1 MATRPCPGSA
11 ATGTFCPYWTRLDLP
26 TIDYV
31 GEPQNSEWVPGP
43 QFKLRPPLRGLGTL
57 ERPRL
62 EDALTAAADAHR
74 LTLVAAPAGYGKS
87 TVLGD
92 WVRDCDLHCAW
103 LSLDRFDTQPA
114 RLFHGIVEAIQ
125 AVVGRVPLPGN
136 DALMGLETGLAPDHA
151 ASYDLLLGALEQLT
165 EPLVLV
171 VDDIH
176 LAGPGLANG
185 VLGVLA
191 ASAPPALRLVLSGRG
206 HPAIQLERLRYGE
219 GLGEFGAAEL
229 AFTREEVARF
239 ATLLGRNPDFEAGPL
254 WHQTGGWPVAVQA
267 GLNSPVQGG
276 DPPVGMSAPLPVQVP
291 LGDYIAEEVLDQLD
305 PQLADFVLR
314 AATCD
319 LLVRRLAVELHGRP
333 DGGMLLEACL
343 RDGLFIEEDE
353 RRSGESMYRWH
364 PLFASQCR
372 RILERRDPL
381 LAERLHRLA
390 ARHYEDTD
398 VSESVAH
405 ALQGNAA
412 RQAVTALGEGWFG
425 FLLCNGAHALEQ
437 LCSDLPVPWNED
449 PEVLMVSSV
458 CRALDGDATASSE
471 LTHRALARTSV
482 LDGARRRQFERS
494 RSFFEPPAAIGRPEV
509 SAPTTYVRANADEA
523 PEGLPATTSGLFL
536 LAQAEFRFHRMGDQA
551 ARLFQ
556 ATESTS
562 HRWGAVEAG
571 SMAERAVAF
580 AVAGDLE
587 TADDTATRAL
597 ERADGLGRSAQDRM
611 AAAWLARGIACYW
624 RDELSGARAHL
635 AKARRLGADVVP
647 LGPLSALYGVLI
659 DCATGDQTHLA
670 ESSAALETFN
680 DHGLFGVSWADF
692 YTIARAKVAEAQGDL
707 EGALTIVAPL
717 GAGGR
722 SPLVDALLAELLRRG
737 GENGT
742 AALCAQGLTDRHRNR
757 YLDASMSLTEA
768 LLAQAAGDEALVHER
783 IEHAVHRAEPQSV
796 LRPFTERRDELA
808 ALLIRHAV
816 WGTSHESFIA
826 ARMARHADGPPHLR
840 TRSYWTLTEREREVL
855 AYMRSVMTA
864 AEIAEAL
871 YISVNTVKTHERSIY
886 RKLGAAGRRDALK
899 TAAERGIV

>member
-1 MATRPCPGSA
+1 M
-11 ATGTFCPYWTRLDLP
+11 
-26 TIDYV
+26 
-31 GEPQNSEWVPGP
+31 
-43 QFKLRPPLRGLGTL
+43 
-57 ERPRL
+57 
-62 EDALTAAADAHR
+62 TAAADAHR

-87 TVLGD
+87 TILGD
-92 WVRDCDLHCAW
+92 WVRNCDLQCAW

-114 RLFHGIVEAIQ
+114 RLFHGVVEAIQ
-125 AVVGRVPLPGN
+125 AVVAQVPLPGN
-136 DALMGLETGLAPDHA
+136 DALMALEPGLAPDRA
-151 ASYDLLLGALEQLT
+151 ASYDLLLGALERLT
-165 EPLVLV
+165 EPIVLV
-171 VDDIH
+171 IDDIH
-176 LAGPGLANG
+176 LAGQGLANG
-185 VLGVLA
+185 VVGVLA
-191 ASAPPALRLVLSGRG
+191 ASAPPALRLILSGRG
-206 HPAIQLERLRYGE
+206 HPPIQLERLRFGE

-229 AFTREEVARF
+229 AFTRDEVTRF
-239 ATLLGRNPDFEAGPL
+239 ATSLGHTPGFDAGQL
-254 WHQTGGWPVAVQA
+254 WHQTGGWPVAVHA
-267 GLNSPVQGG
+267 GLNTPVQGG
-276 DPPVGMSAPLPVQVP
+276 DTPGGNSVSLPVQVP

-305 PQLADFVLR
+305 PSLADFVLR
-314 AATCD
+314 ATTCD
-319 LLVRRLAVELHGRP
+319 WLVRRLAVELHGRP

-343 RDGLFIEEDE
+343 RDGLYIEEHE
-353 RRSGESMYRWH
+353 RRGGDSTYRWH
-364 PLFASQCR
+364 PLFAAQCR

-398 VSESVAH
+398 VSECVAH

-412 RQAVTALGEGWFG
+412 RQAVTALGASWLE

-437 LCSDLPVPWNED
+437 LCSDLPAPWNED
-449 PEVLMVSSV
+449 PEILMVSSV
-458 CRALDGDATASSE
+458 CRALEGDSTAASE
-471 LTHRALARTSV
+471 LAGRALARTSA
-482 LDGARRRQFERS
+482 LDGVRRRQFDRC
-494 RSFFEPPAAIGRPEV
+494 RALFEPFPASGRPDV
-509 SAPTTYVRANADEA
+509 PPPATHSRAGADEA
-523 PEGLPATTSGLFL
+523 PECLPTTTSGLFL

-551 ARLFQ
+551 ALLLQ
-556 ATESTS
+556 SAAGTATQ
-562 HRWGAVEAG
+562 WAAVETG
-571 SMAERAVAF
+571 SMAELALAF

-587 TADDTATRAL
+587 TADDTATQAL

-624 RDELSGARAHL
+624 KDELSSARAHL
-635 AKARRLGADVVP
+635 AKAQRLGGDLLP
-647 LGPLSALYGVLI
+647 LGPLCVLYGVLV
-659 DCATGDQTHLA
+659 DCAHGEQTHLA
-670 ESSAALETFN
+670 ESSASLEAFN
-680 DHGLFGVSWADF
+680 DQGLYGVSWSDF
-692 YTIARAKVAEAQGDL
+692 HTIARAKIAEAQGDL

-722 SPLVDALLAELLRRG
+722 SPQVDMLLAELLRRG
-737 GENGT
+737 GEHGT
-742 AALCAQGLTDRHRNR
+742 AAICAQALADRHRNR
-757 YLDASMSLTEA
+757 YLDTSMSLTEA
-768 LLAQAAGDEALVHER
+768 LLAQAAGDEAQMHER

-816 WGTSHESFIA
+816 WGTSHEAFIA

>member
-1 MATRPCPGSA
+1 M
-11 ATGTFCPYWTRLDLP
+11 
-26 TIDYV
+26 
-31 GEPQNSEWVPGP
+31 GEPQNSEWPGP

-62 EDALTAAADAHR
+62 EDALTASADAHR

-87 TVLGD
+87 TILGD
-92 WVRDCDLHCAW
+92 WVRKTDLQCAW

-114 RLFHGIVEAIQ
+114 RLFHGVVEAMQ
-125 AVVGRVPLPGN
+125 VVAGQVPLPGN
-136 DALMGLETGLAPDHA
+136 DALMALETGLVPDRA
-151 ASYDLLLGALEQLT
+151 ASYDLLLGALEQLM

-191 ASAPPALRLVLSGRG
+191 ASAPPALRLILSGRG
-206 HPAIQLERLRYGE
+206 HPSIQLERLRYGE

-239 ATLLGRNPDFEAGPL
+239 ATSLGHNPGFDAGPL
-254 WHQTGGWPVAVQA
+254 WHQTGGWPVAVHA
-267 GLNSPVQGG
+267 GLNTPVQVG
-276 DPPVGMSAPLPVQVP
+276 DPLAGISTALPVQVP

-305 PQLADFVLR
+305 PPLADFVLR
-314 AATCD
+314 ATTCD
-319 LLVRRLAVELHGRP
+319 WLVRRLAVELHGRP

-353 RRSGESMYRWH
+353 RRSGESIYRWH

-372 RILERRDPL
+372 RILARRDPL

-398 VSESVAH
+398 ASECVAH

-412 RQAVTALGEGWFG
+412 RQAVTALGEHWLE
-425 FLLCNGAHALEQ
+425 FLLCNGADALEQ
-437 LCSDLPVPWNED
+437 LCRDLPAPWNDD
-449 PEVLMVSSV
+449 PEILMVSSM
-458 CRALDGDATASSE
+458 CRSLDGDSAAALD
-471 LTHRALARTSV
+471 LTRRALARTSA
-482 LDGARRRQFERS
+482 LDGVRRRQFDRC
-494 RSFFEPPAAIGRPEV
+494 RAFLEPLPASGRPDV
-509 SAPTTYVRANADEA
+509 TAPATYVRANADEA
-523 PEGLPATTSGLFL
+523 LEGLPATTSGLFL

-551 ARLFQ
+551 ARLLQ
-556 ATESTS
+556 AASGTANQ
-562 HRWGAVEAG
+562 RGAVEAG
-571 SMAERAVAF
+571 SMAELALAF

-587 TADDTATRAL
+587 TADDTATQAL
-597 ERADGLGRSAQDRM
+597 DRADGLGRSAQDRM

-624 RDELSGARAHL
+624 KDELSGARAHL
-635 AKARRLGADVVP
+635 AKAQRIGGNLSP
-647 LGPLSALYGVLI
+647 LGPLSVLYGVLV
-659 DCATGDQTHLA
+659 DCATGDQSHLS
-670 ESSAALETFN
+670 ESSAALEAFY
-680 DHGLFGVSWADF
+680 DQGLCGVSWADF
-692 YTIARAKVAEAQGDL
+692 HTIAKAKIAEAQGDL
-707 EGALTIVAPL
+707 EGALAIVAPL

-722 SPLVDALLAELLRRG
+722 SPLVDVVLAELLRRG
-737 GENGT
+737 GDTGT
-742 AALCAQGLTDRHRNR
+742 AALCAQALTDRHRSR

-768 LLAQAAGDEALVHER
+768 LLAQTAGEEAPVHER
-783 IEHAVHRAEPQSV
+783 IEHAVYRAEPQSV
-796 LRPFTERRDELA
+796 LRPFTERRDELS

-864 AEIAEAL
+864 AEIADAL